1 MPKIPTRAWIAQSM
15 SFLHCPWQS
24 ADFAFLVQFLGL
36 KYISSKYIHSCGS
49 LLSRVNKI
57 QILKQLWVYRIFYM
71 DHTKPA
77 PKPKYKMNRILLV
90 LKILRYQLLSSCSWV
105 SNLFLTS
112 VCKNPEKFKLGPIS
126 GFWTSNT
133 QYQYGP
139 NPPKNRIL
147 LIQKILPTAE
157 PFQLPQCL
165 WLRVFSAIQFLI
177 KVCKNPEN
185 LESDQPQTQMY
196 YIENR
201 ILLNSPENPPSM
213 WNIPVPAMSLASR
226 LLSHPVSD

>member
-1 MPKIPTRAWIAQSM
+1 MAFERYIPELKKYDSI
-15 SFLHCPWQS
+15 SFLHQTMTSEQP
-24 ADFAFLVQFLGL
+24 LKIVQR
-36 KYISSKYIHSCGS
+36 HMAHP
-49 LLSRVNKI
+49 VV
-57 QILKQLWVYRIFYM
+57 Q
-71 DHTKPA
+71 
-77 PKPKYKMNRILLV
+77 
-90 LKILRYQLLSSCSWV
+90 KILRYQLLSSCSWV

-147 LIQKILPTAE
+147 LFQKILPTAE

-185 LESDQPQTQMY
+185 LEPDQPQTQIY

-201 ILLNSPENPPSM
+201 ILLVQKILTACETFQ
-213 WNIPVPAMSLASR
+213 R
-226 LLSHPVSD
+226 LQCL